1 MTGGNSPGDT
11 QTLEVGVDPE
21 WYSDPCYNPW
31 DISCADANNEVYC
44 LQGLINILFLRTILS
59 YFSFQFRFYYNSSIC
74 RL

>member
-1 MTGGNSPGDT
+1 MTGGNGNSPGDT

-44 LQGLINILFLRTILS
+44 LQGLINNLFLRTILS
-59 YFSFQFRFYYNSSIC
+59 YFSFQFNITS
-74 RL
+74 

>member
-44 LQGLINILFLRTILS
+44 LQGLIIILLS
-59 YFSFQFRFYYNSSIC
+59 RSLYLSISQSVFISY
-74 RL
+74 R